1 MKRILTGIT
10 PSGYPHLGN
19 YIGAIKPSLD
29 LLDEKC
35 ESFLFI
41 ADLHAVIKV
50 SDPNKL
56 EELSTAIAMAWL
68 ASGLDPNT
76 TSFYRQSDVPEIT
89 ELAWLLSCITEKGLL
104 NRAHA
109 YKAAV
114 DQNNESGKKEMDE
127 GISLGLFS
135 YPLLMA
141 SDILTPNATHVPVGK
156 DQQQHLEITRDI
168 AEKFNNKYGKFFNVP
183 EAVIQNEK
191 TVLGTDG
198 RKMSKSYNNII
209 PLLSTEKELR
219 KSVMKIVTNS
229 QEPGEKKEWKDNTLF
244 AIYSSFASVEKQENM
259 KNLFEDGIGWGDAKQ
274 KVFEDLN
281 QMLLPIR
288 EKFMELSN
296 NKKFIEEI
304 LKSGAEKVRLHT
316 VPALKEVKKLVG
328 ISRL

>member
-29 LLDEKC
+29 LLDGKC

-50 SDPNKL
+50 SDPKKL
-56 EELSTAIAMAWL
+56 EELSNAIAMAWL
-68 ASGLDPNT
+68 ASGLDPNKT
-76 TSFYRQSDVPEIT
+76 NFYRQSDVPEIT
-89 ELAWLLSCITEKGLL
+89 ELAWLLSCIAEKGLL

-168 AEKFNNKYGKFFNVP
+168 AEKFNNKYGNFFNVP
-183 EAVIQNEK
+183 EAVIQDEK

-229 QEPGEKKEWKDNTLF
+229 QEPGEKKEWQDNTLF
-244 AIYSSFASVEKQENM
+244 SIYSSFATEEKQKEM

-274 KVFEDLN
+274 IVFEDLN
-281 QMLLPIR
+281 VMLLPIR
-288 EKFMELSN
+288 ENFNEYSN
-296 NKKFIEEI
+296 NKKYIEEI
-304 LKSGAEKVRLHT
+304 LKSGAEKVRAQT
-316 VPALKEVKKLVG
+316 VPILKEVKKLVG
-328 ISRL
+328 ISEL

>member
-29 LLDEKC
+29 LLDKKC

-56 EELSTAIAMAWL
+56 EELSNAIAMAWL
-68 ASGLDPNT
+68 ASGLDPDT

>member
-19 YIGAIKPSLD
+19 YIGAIKPSLN
-29 LLDEKC
+29 LLDKKC

-50 SDPNKL
+50 SEPAKL
-56 EELSTAIAMAWL
+56 EELSNAIAMAWL

-183 EAVIQNEK
+183 EAVIQDEK

-209 PLLSTEKELR
+209 PLLSDEKELR
-219 KSVMKIVTNS
+219 KSVMSIVTNS
-229 QEPGEKKEWKDNTLF
+229 QEPGDKKDWEDNTLF
-244 AIYSSFASVEKQENM
+244 SIYSSFATKEKQDEM
-259 KNLFEDGIGWGDAKQ
+259 KFLFEDGIGWGDAKQ
-274 KVFEDLN
+274 KVFNELN
-281 QMLLPIR
+281 LLLTPIR
-288 EKFMELSN
+288 EKFLEQSD
-296 NKKFIEEI
+296 NKKYIEEI
-304 LKSGAEKVRLHT
+304 LKSGAEKVRAQT
-316 VPALKEVKKLVG
+316 IPTLKEVKRLVG
-328 ISRL
+328 ISKL

>member
-41 ADLHAVIKV
+41 ADLHALIKV
-50 SDPNKL
+50 WDPVKL
-56 EELSTAIAMAWL
+56 DELSKKIAMAWL
-68 ASGLDPNT
+68 ASGLDADKT
-76 TSFYRQSDVPEIT
+76 FFYRQSDIPEIT
-89 ELAWLLSCITEKGLL
+89 ELAWILSCVTEKGLL

-114 DQNNESGKKEMDE
+114 DQNKESGKKDYEE

-141 SDILTPNATHVPVGK
+141 CDILTPNATHVPVGK

-168 AEKFNNKYGKFFNVP
+168 ALKFNKRYEEVFNLP
-183 EAVIQNEK
+183 EGVISSDHFVQ
-191 TVLGTDG
+191 GIDG

-209 PLLSTEKELR
+209 PLLGTEEELK

-229 QEPGEKKEWKDNTLF
+229 QEPGEKKEWKENTLF
-244 AIYSSFASVEKQENM
+244 SIYSSFANEVQIADLKAKFN
-259 KNLFEDGIGWGDAKQ
+259 DGIGWGDAKLILFQ
-274 KVFEDLN
+274 DLN
-281 QMLLPIR
+281 EVLLPIR
-288 EKFMELSN
+288 EKFQDLQTRDSD
-296 NKKFIEEI
+296 IEELLQENAI
-304 LKSGAEKVRLHT
+304 KVRKFTIPFLEKIKS
-316 VPALKEVKKLVG
+316 VVG
-328 ISRL
+328 L

>member
-50 SDPNKL
+50 SDPKRL
-56 EELSTAIAMAWL
+56 EELSNAIAMAWL
-68 ASGLDPNT
+68 ASGLNPNKT
-76 TSFYRQSDVPEIT
+76 NFYRQSDVPEIT
-89 ELAWLLSCITEKGLL
+89 ELAWLLSCIAEKGLL

-168 AEKFNNKYGKFFNVP
+168 AEKFNNKYGNFFNVP
-183 EAVIQNEK
+183 EAVIQDEK

-229 QEPGEKKEWKDNTLF
+229 QEPGEKKEWRDNTLF
-244 AIYSSFASVEKQENM
+244 SIYSSFATEEKQKEM

-274 KVFEDLN
+274 IVFEDLN
-281 QMLLPIR
+281 VMLLPIR
-288 EKFMELSN
+288 ENFNEYIN
-296 NKKFIEEI
+296 NKKYIEEI
-304 LKSGAEKVRLHT
+304 LKSGAEKVRAQT
-316 VPALKEVKKLVG
+316 VPILKEVKKLVG
-328 ISRL
+328 ISAL

>member
-50 SDPNKL
+50 SDPDQLK
-56 EELSTAIAMAWL
+56 ELSHGITMAWL
-68 ASGLDPNT
+68 ASGLDPEKTNI
-76 TSFYRQSDVPEIT
+76 YRQSDIPEIT
-89 ELAWLLSCITEKGLL
+89 ELTWILSCVAEKGLL

-109 YKAAV
+109 YKAAL
-114 DQNNESGKKEMDE
+114 DANNESGKKDPDE
-127 GISLGLFS
+127 GINVGLFS

-141 SDILTPNATHVPVGK
+141 SDILMPNATHVPVGK

-168 AEKFNNKYGKFFNVP
+168 AEKINRKYGDFFNIP
-183 EAVIQNEK
+183 EAVIQK
-191 TVLGTDG
+191 DMTVLGVDG

-209 PLLSTEKELR
+209 PMLGSEKELR

-229 QEPGEKKEWKDNTLF
+229 QEPGEVKDWKNNTLF
-244 AIYSSFASVEKQENM
+244 SIYSSFASKNEIEDM
-259 KNLFEDGIGWGDAKQ
+259 KRMYEEGIGWGDAKQ
-274 KVFEDLN
+274 KVFEELN
-281 QMLLPIR
+281 QLLQPIR
-288 EKFMELSN
+288 ENYAELNSR
-296 NKKFIEEI
+296 KDHIDEI
-304 LKSGAEKVRLHT
+304 LREGASKVRKDT
-316 VPALKEVKKLVG
+316 VPAIREIKKLIG
-328 ISRL
+328 INNL

>member
-50 SDPNKL
+50 SDPSRL
-56 EELSTAIAMAWL
+56 TELSNAIAIAWL
-68 ASGLDPNT
+68 ASGLDPNKT
-76 TSFYRQSDVPEIT
+76 CFYRQSDVPEIT

-114 DQNNESGKKEMDE
+114 DQNSESGKKEMDE

-168 AEKFNNKYGKFFNVP
+168 AEKFNNKYGKFFNIP

-209 PLLSTEKELR
+209 PLLSTEKELK

-229 QEPGEKKEWKDNTLF
+229 QEPGEKKGWKNNTLF
-244 AIYSSFASVEKQENM
+244 SIYSSFASDEKQEEM
-259 KNLFEDGIGWGDAKQ
+259 KNLYEDGIGWGDAKQ
-274 KVFEDLN
+274 KVFEELN
-281 QMLLPIR
+281 YMLAPIR
-288 EKFMELSN
+288 EKFIEHSN
-296 NKKFIEEI
+296 NKRHIEEI
-304 LKSGAEKVRLHT
+304 LKSGADKVRANT

-328 ISRL
+328 INTL

>member
-19 YIGAIKPSLD
+19 YIGAIKPSLE

-41 ADLHAVIKV
+41 ADLHALIKV
-50 SDPNKL
+50 SDPRKL
-56 EELSTAIAMAWL
+56 EELSSAIAMAWL
-68 ASGLDPNT
+68 ASGLDPNKT
-76 TSFYRQSDVPEIT
+76 NFYRQSDVPEIT
-89 ELAWLLSCITEKGLL
+89 ELAWLLSCISEKGLL

-127 GISLGLFS
+127 GISVGLFS

-168 AEKFNNKYGKFFNVP
+168 AEKFNNKYGKFFNLP

-191 TVLGTDG
+191 TILGTDG

-229 QEPGEKKEWKDNTLF
+229 QEHGEKKDWKDNTLF
-244 AIYSSFASVEKQENM
+244 AIYSSFASVERQEDM

-288 EKFMELSN
+288 EKFLELSN

-304 LKSGAEKVRLHT
+304 LKSGAERVRSHT
-316 VPALKEVKKLVG
+316 APALKEVKKLVG
-328 ISRL
+328 ISGL

>member
-41 ADLHAVIKV
+41 ADLHALIKV
-50 SDPNKL
+50 WDPVKL
-56 EELSTAIAMAWL
+56 DELSKKIAMAWL
-68 ASGLDPNT
+68 ASGLDADKT
-76 TSFYRQSDVPEIT
+76 FFYRQSDIPEIT
-89 ELAWLLSCITEKGLL
+89 ELAWILSCVTEKGLL

-114 DQNNESGKKEMDE
+114 DQNKESGKKDYEE

-141 SDILTPNATHVPVGK
+141 CDILTPNATHVPVGK

-168 AEKFNNKYGKFFNVP
+168 ALKFNKRYEEVFNLP
-183 EAVIQNEK
+183 EGVISSDHFVQ
-191 TVLGTDG
+191 GIDG

-209 PLLSTEKELR
+209 PLLGTEEELK

-229 QEPGEKKEWKDNTLF
+229 QEPGEKKEWKENTLF
-244 AIYSSFASVEKQENM
+244 SIYSSFANEVQIADLKAKFN
-259 KNLFEDGIGWGDAKQ
+259 DGIGWGDAKLILFQ
-274 KVFEDLN
+274 DLN
-281 QMLLPIR
+281 EVLLPIR
-288 EKFMELSN
+288 EKFKDLQTRESD
-296 NKKFIEEI
+296 IEE
-304 LKSGAEKVRLHT
+304 LLQENAKKVRKFTIPFLEKIKS
-316 VPALKEVKKLVG
+316 VVG
-328 ISRL
+328 L

>member
-56 EELSTAIAMAWL
+56 EELSNAIAMAWL

-259 KNLFEDGIGWGDAKQ
+259 KILFEDGIGWGDAKQ

>member
-56 EELSTAIAMAWL
+56 EELSNAIAMAWL
-68 ASGLDPNT
+68 ASGLNPDT

>member
-168 AEKFNNKYGKFFNVP
+168 AEKFNSKYGKFFNVP

-209 PLLSTEKELR
+209 PLLSNEKELR

-281 QMLLPIR
+281 HMLLPIR

-304 LKSGAEKVRLHT
+304 LKSGAEKVRLQT

>member
-41 ADLHAVIKV
+41 ADLHALIKV
-50 SDPNKL
+50 WDPVKL
-56 EELSTAIAMAWL
+56 DELSKNIAMAWL
-68 ASGLDPNT
+68 ASGLDADKT
-76 TSFYRQSDVPEIT
+76 FFYRQSDIPEIT
-89 ELAWLLSCITEKGLL
+89 ELAWILSCVTEKGLL

-114 DQNNESGKKEMDE
+114 DQNKEYGKKDYEE

-141 SDILTPNATHVPVGK
+141 CDILTPNATHVPVGK

-168 AEKFNNKYGKFFNVP
+168 ALKFNKRYEEVFNLP
-183 EAVIQNEK
+183 EGVISSDHFVQ
-191 TVLGTDG
+191 GIDG

-209 PLLSTEKELR
+209 PLLGTEEELK

-229 QEPGEKKEWKDNTLF
+229 QEPGEKKEWKENTLF
-244 AIYSSFASVEKQENM
+244 SIYSSFANEVQIADLKAKFN
-259 KNLFEDGIGWGDAKQ
+259 DGIGWGDAKLILFQ
-274 KVFEDLN
+274 DLN
-281 QMLLPIR
+281 EVLLPIR
-288 EKFMELSN
+288 EKFQDLQTRESD
-296 NKKFIEEI
+296 IEE
-304 LKSGAEKVRLHT
+304 LLQENAKKVR
-316 VPALKEVKKLVG
+316 KLTIPFLEKIKSVVG
-328 ISRL
+328 L

>member
-29 LLDEKC
+29 LLDENC

-50 SDPNKL
+50 SDPERLN
-56 EELSTAIAMAWL
+56 ELSNSIAMAWL
-68 ASGLDPNT
+68 ASGLDPERTN
-76 TSFYRQSDVPEIT
+76 FYRQSDVPEIT

-109 YKAAV
+109 YKAAI
-114 DQNNESGKKEMDE
+114 DTNNESGKKDIDE
-127 GISLGLFS
+127 GISVGLFS

-168 AEKFNNKYGKFFNVP
+168 AAKFNRKYGDFFNVP
-183 EAVIQNEK
+183 EAVIKDEK

-209 PLLSTEKELR
+209 PLLAEEKELR

-229 QEPGEKKEWKDNTLF
+229 QEPGEKKDWNDNILF
-244 AIYSSFASVEKQENM
+244 SIYSSFTSESKQIEM
-259 KNLFEDGIGWGDAKQ
+259 KTMFDEGIGWGDAKQ
-274 KVFEDLN
+274 KVFEELN
-281 QMLLPIR
+281 QTLKPIR
-288 EKFMELSN
+288 EKYLELNS
-296 NKKFIEEI
+296 NKKQIEEV
-304 LKSGAEKVRLHT
+304 LKAGADKVRKQT
-316 VPALKEVKKLVG
+316 VPAITEVKKLVG
-328 ISRL
+328 INKL

>member
-168 AEKFNNKYGKFFNVP
+168 AEKFNSKYGKFFNVP

-209 PLLSTEKELR
+209 PLLSNEKELR

-304 LKSGAEKVRLHT
+304 LKSGAEKVRLQT

>member
-29 LLDEKC
+29 LLDGKC

-50 SDPNKL
+50 SDPKKL
-56 EELSTAIAMAWL
+56 EELSNAIAMAWL
-68 ASGLDPNT
+68 ASGLDPNKT
-76 TSFYRQSDVPEIT
+76 NFYRQSDVPEIT
-89 ELAWLLSCITEKGLL
+89 ELAWLLSCIAEKGLL

-168 AEKFNNKYGKFFNVP
+168 AEKFNNKYGNFFNVP
-183 EAVIQNEK
+183 EAVIQDEK

-229 QEPGEKKEWKDNTLF
+229 QEPGEKKEWQDNTLF
-244 AIYSSFASVEKQENM
+244 SIYSSFATEEKQKEM

-274 KVFEDLN
+274 IVFEDLN
-281 QMLLPIR
+281 VMLLPIR
-288 EKFMELSN
+288 ENFNEYIN
-296 NKKFIEEI
+296 NKKYIEEI
-304 LKSGAEKVRLHT
+304 LKSGAEKVRAQT
-316 VPALKEVKKLVG
+316 VPILKEVKKLVG
-328 ISRL
+328 ISAL

>member
-50 SDPNKL
+50 SNPEKL
-56 EELSTAIAMAWL
+56 KELSNGIAMAWL
-68 ASGLDPNT
+68 ASGLDPEETN
-76 TSFYRQSDVPEIT
+76 FYRQSDIPEIT

-109 YKAAV
+109 YKAAM
-114 DQNNESGKKEMDE
+114 DINNESGKKDVDE
-127 GISLGLFS
+127 GISVGLFS

-168 AEKFNNKYGKFFNVP
+168 AEKFNRKYGNFFNIP
-183 EAVIQNEK
+183 EAVIKEQK

-209 PLLSTEKELR
+209 PLLAEEKELR

-229 QEPGEKKEWKDNTLF
+229 QEPGEKKDWKENTLF
-244 AIYSSFASVEKQENM
+244 SIYSSFASKEQIEDMKQMFN
-259 KNLFEDGIGWGDAKQ
+259 DGVGWGDAKQ
-274 KVFEDLN
+274 MVFEDLN
-281 QMLLPIR
+281 SLFTPIR
-288 EKFMELSN
+288 EKYLELNSN
-296 NKKFIEEI
+296 QKYIEDV
-304 LKSGAEKVRLHT
+304 LRSGADKVRKETL
-316 VPALKEVKKLVG
+316 PLIKEVKRLVG
-328 ISRL
+328 INNL

>member
-29 LLDEKC
+29 LLDKNC

-50 SDPNKL
+50 SDPERLN
-56 EELSTAIAMAWL
+56 ELSNSIAMAWL
-68 ASGLDPNT
+68 ASGLDPERTN
-76 TSFYRQSDVPEIT
+76 FYRQSDVPEIT

-109 YKAAV
+109 YKAAI
-114 DQNNESGKKEMDE
+114 DTNNESGKKDIDE
-127 GISLGLFS
+127 GISVGLFS

-168 AEKFNNKYGKFFNVP
+168 ASKFNRKYGDFFNVP
-183 EAVIQNEK
+183 EAVIKDEK

-209 PLLSTEKELR
+209 PLLAEEKELK

-229 QEPGEKKEWKDNTLF
+229 QEPGEKKDWNDNILF
-244 AIYSSFASVEKQENM
+244 SIYSSFASENKQAEM
-259 KNLFEDGIGWGDAKQ
+259 KTMFDEGIGWGDAKQ
-274 KVFEDLN
+274 KVFEELN
-281 QMLLPIR
+281 QTLKPIR
-288 EKFMELSN
+288 EKYLELN
-296 NKKFIEEI
+296 LNKKQIEEV
-304 LKSGAEKVRLHT
+304 LKAGADKVRKQT
-316 VPALKEVKKLVG
+316 VPAITEVKKLVG
-328 ISRL
+328 INKL

>member
-168 AEKFNNKYGKFFNVP
+168 AEKFNSKYGKFFNVP

-219 KSVMKIVTNS
+219 KSVMRIVTNS
-229 QEPGEKKEWKDNTLF
+229 QEPGEKKEWRDNTLF
-244 AIYSSFASVEKQENM
+244 VIYSSFASVEKQENM

>member
-50 SDPNKL
+50 SDPKKL
-56 EELSTAIAMAWL
+56 EELSNAIAMAWL
-68 ASGLDPNT
+68 ASGLDPNKT
-76 TSFYRQSDVPEIT
+76 NFYRQSDVPEIT
-89 ELAWLLSCITEKGLL
+89 ELAWLLSCIAEKGLL

-168 AEKFNNKYGKFFNVP
+168 AEKFNNKYGNFFNVP
-183 EAVIQNEK
+183 EAVIQVEK

-229 QEPGEKKEWKDNTLF
+229 QEPGEKKEWRDNTLF
-244 AIYSSFASVEKQENM
+244 SIYSSFATEEKQKEM

-274 KVFEDLN
+274 IVFEDLN
-281 QMLLPIR
+281 VMLLPIR
-288 EKFMELSN
+288 ENFNEYSN
-296 NKKFIEEI
+296 NKKYIEEI
-304 LKSGAEKVRLHT
+304 LKSGAEKVRAQT
-316 VPALKEVKKLVG
+316 VPILKEVKKLVG
-328 ISRL
+328 ISAL

>member
-29 LLDEKC
+29 LLDENC

-50 SDPNKL
+50 SDPERLN
-56 EELSTAIAMAWL
+56 ELSNSIAMAWL
-68 ASGLDPNT
+68 ASGLDPERTN
-76 TSFYRQSDVPEIT
+76 FYRQSDVPEIT

-109 YKAAV
+109 YKAAI
-114 DQNNESGKKEMDE
+114 DTNNESGKKDIDE
-127 GISLGLFS
+127 GISVGLFS

-168 AEKFNNKYGKFFNVP
+168 ASKFNRKYGDFFNVP
-183 EAVIQNEK
+183 EAVIKDEK

-209 PLLSTEKELR
+209 PLLAEEKELK

-229 QEPGEKKEWKDNTLF
+229 QEPGEKKDWNDNILF
-244 AIYSSFASVEKQENM
+244 SIYSSFASEIKQIEM
-259 KNLFEDGIGWGDAKQ
+259 KTMFDEGIGWGDAKQ
-274 KVFEDLN
+274 KVFEELN
-281 QMLLPIR
+281 QTLKPIR
-288 EKFMELSN
+288 EKYLELNS
-296 NKKFIEEI
+296 KKKQIEEV
-304 LKSGAEKVRLHT
+304 LKAGADKVRKQT
-316 VPALKEVKKLVG
+316 VPAITEVKKLVG
-328 ISRL
+328 INKL

>member
-50 SDPNKL
+50 SDPEKL
-56 EELSTAIAMAWL
+56 KELSNGIAMAWL
-68 ASGLDPNT
+68 ASGLDPEKTN
-76 TSFYRQSDVPEIT
+76 FYRQSDIPEIT

-114 DQNNESGKKEMDE
+114 DTNNESGKKDSDE
-127 GISLGLFS
+127 GISMGLFS

-168 AEKFNNKYGKFFNVP
+168 AEKFNRKYGDFFNIP
-183 EAVIQNEK
+183 EAVIKDEK

-209 PLLSTEKELR
+209 PLLAEEKELK
-219 KSVMKIVTNS
+219 KSIMKIVTNS
-229 QEPGEKKEWKDNTLF
+229 QEPGEKKDWRDNTLF
-244 AIYSSFASVEKQENM
+244 SIYSSFTSKDQQEEMQNM
-259 KNLFEDGIGWGDAKQ
+259 FGDGIGWGDAKQ
-274 KVFEDLN
+274 KTFEELN
-281 QMLLPIR
+281 KILTPIR
-288 EKFMELSN
+288 EKYLELNS
-296 NKKFIEEI
+296 NKKYIEEI
-304 LKSGAEKVRLHT
+304 LKSGAEKVREQTLPL
-316 VPALKEVKKLVG
+316 VKEAKRLVG
-328 ISRL
+328 ISKL

>member
-19 YIGAIKPSLD
+19 YIGAIKPSLE

-41 ADLHAVIKV
+41 ADLHALIKV
-50 SDPNKL
+50 SDPRKL
-56 EELSTAIAMAWL
+56 EELSSAIAMAWL
-68 ASGLDPNT
+68 ASGLDPNKT
-76 TSFYRQSDVPEIT
+76 NFYRQSDVPEIT
-89 ELAWLLSCITEKGLL
+89 ELAWLLSCISEKGLL

-127 GISLGLFS
+127 GISVGLFS

-168 AEKFNNKYGKFFNVP
+168 AEKFNNKYGKFFNLP

-191 TVLGTDG
+191 TILGTDG

-229 QEPGEKKEWKDNTLF
+229 QEPGEKKDWKDNTLF
-244 AIYSSFASVEKQENM
+244 AIYSSFASVEKQEDM

-281 QMLLPIR
+281 LMLLPIR
-288 EKFMELSN
+288 EKFLELSN

-304 LKSGAEKVRLHT
+304 LKSGAERARSHT
-316 VPALKEVKKLVG
+316 APALKEVKKLVG
-328 ISRL
+328 ISGL

>member
-29 LLDEKC
+29 LLDGKC

-50 SDPNKL
+50 SDPKKL
-56 EELSTAIAMAWL
+56 EELSNAIALAWL
-68 ASGLDPNT
+68 ASGLDPNKT
-76 TSFYRQSDVPEIT
+76 NFYRQSDVPEIT
-89 ELAWLLSCITEKGLL
+89 ELAWLLSCIAEKGLL

-168 AEKFNNKYGKFFNVP
+168 AEKFNNKYGNFFNVP
-183 EAVIQNEK
+183 EAVIQDEK

-244 AIYSSFASVEKQENM
+244 SIYSSFATEEKQKEM

-274 KVFEDLN
+274 IVFEDLN
-281 QMLLPIR
+281 VMLLPIR
-288 EKFMELSN
+288 ENFNEYSN
-296 NKKFIEEI
+296 NKKYIEEI
-304 LKSGAEKVRLHT
+304 LKSGAEKVRAQT
-316 VPALKEVKKLVG
+316 VPILKEVKKLVG
-328 ISRL
+328 ISAL

>member
-56 EELSTAIAMAWL
+56 EELSYAIAMAWL
-68 ASGLDPNT
+68 ASGLDPDT

-168 AEKFNNKYGKFFNVP
+168 AEKFNSKYGKFFNVP

-304 LKSGAEKVRLHT
+304 LKSGAEKVRLQT

>member
-41 ADLHAVIKV
+41 ADLHAIIKV
-50 SDPNKL
+50 SDPSKL
-56 EELSTAIAMAWL
+56 DELSNAIAIAWL

-127 GISLGLFS
+127 GISVGLFS

-183 EAVIQNEK
+183 EAVIQNEN

-304 LKSGAEKVRLHT
+304 LKSGAEKVRLQT

-328 ISRL
+328 INRL

>member
-29 LLDEKC
+29 LLDENC

-50 SDPNKL
+50 SDPVRLN
-56 EELSTAIAMAWL
+56 ELSNSIAMAWL
-68 ASGLDPNT
+68 ASGLDPEKTN
-76 TSFYRQSDVPEIT
+76 FYRQSDVPEIT

-109 YKAAV
+109 YKAAI
-114 DQNNESGKKEMDE
+114 DTNNESGKKDIDE
-127 GISLGLFS
+127 GISVGLFS

-168 AEKFNNKYGKFFNVP
+168 AAKFNRKYGDFFNVP
-183 EAVIQNEK
+183 EAVIKDEK

-209 PLLSTEKELR
+209 PLLAEEKELR

-229 QEPGEKKEWKDNTLF
+229 QEPGEKKDWNDNILF
-244 AIYSSFASVEKQENM
+244 SIYSSFTSEKKQIEM
-259 KNLFEDGIGWGDAKQ
+259 KTMFDEGIGWGDAKQ
-274 KVFEDLN
+274 KVFEELN
-281 QMLLPIR
+281 QTLKPIR
-288 EKFMELSN
+288 EKYLELNS
-296 NKKFIEEI
+296 NKKHIEEV
-304 LKSGAEKVRLHT
+304 LKAGADKVRKQTL
-316 VPALKEVKKLVG
+316 PAITEVKKLVG
-328 ISRL
+328 INKL